1 MMHYAKHLFMIVL
14 ILLFSSSF
22 AMGASVSITSSGNG
36 IFIIQGNQMDGVAGM
51 DLNVVYDT
59 LSLASPSV
67 TQGSLISGAM
77 FAANTNN
84 PGSIRI
90 AVVSTKTFSGNGQIA
105 TVSFASHTGAGKVT
119 VTTSM
124 IDANRAPVTGGGSS
138 TAFDSQTPAT
148 ETTAST
154 TATTSTNTANTATT
168 NTTTTGTTTGTT
180 TTGTTSG
187 SMQTSLGTVS
197 MPSDAQAK
205 SDAKTADTTGV
216 SAQTAAPAAAKP
228 PEPPAEEKTVPEPTK
243 PETVKITSYKGTLEY
258 FRTYEGEKSP
268 AILTALFN
276 KKIAPAI
283 RQEPAVALS
292 DGKKTVK
299 IVAEIKNAGNKSP
312 NFALNGAKLI
322 SLNKDDASLA
332 WIVEA
337 LPQTNTMQA
346 SLTILNNSDII
357 EYPLT
362 LAPPVESVSPDEA
375 DFVIFISDSGT
386 ASPKRDL
393 NGDGKHDYLD
403 DYIYTANY
411 LARKGT
417 DKTGK

>member
-1 MMHYAKHLFMIVL
+1 MMHYAKHLFMVVL
-14 ILLFSSSF
+14 ILLSSSSF
-22 AMGASVSITSSGNG
+22 ALGASVSITSSGNG
-36 IFIIQGNQMDGVAGM
+36 IFIIQGSQMDGVAGM

-59 LSLASPSV
+59 PSLAAPSV

-90 AVVSTKTFSGNGQIA
+90 AVVSTKTFSSNGQIA
-105 TVSFASHTGAGKVT
+105 TISFASHTGTGKVT

-138 TAFDSQTPAT
+138 IAFDSQTPAT
-148 ETTAST
+148 ETTTST
-154 TATTSTNTANTATT
+154 TTTTSTNTANTATT
-168 NTTTTGTTTGTT
+168 NTTTTGTTTGITAG
-180 TTGTTSG
+180 TTGG
-187 SMQTSLGTVS
+187 SIQTSLGTIS
-197 MPSDAQAK
+197 MPSDAPAK
-205 SDAKTADTTGV
+205 SDTKPADTTGV
-216 SAQTAAPAAAKP
+216 PAQTIAPAAPKQ
-228 PEPPAEEKTVPEPTK
+228 PEPQAEEKTVTEPAK

-312 NFALNGAKLI
+312 NFALNGAKLV

-337 LPQTNTMQA
+337 LPQANSMQA
-346 SLTILNNSDII
+346 SLTILTASDII

-375 DFVIFISDSGT
+375 DFAVFISDSGK
-386 ASPKRDL
+386 AAPKRDL